1 MSRIID
7 RRSLQPR
14 ISPRW
19 EPKKWQ
25 PQYDEIIILSIHG
38 VSNISI
44 AERYQ
49 LTPQQ
54 VSNILNCEEGK
65 RKIEEERKKSL
76 EQMQNG
82 FTNRLD
88 RLAGKALTVAEKVLE
103 RDGAIENMI
112 ENHPLSLINNMM
124 GILKATGK
132 VIDKVNPAGNVSV
145 SQTIQQNNI
154 TVNQQTNNIQVPIAV
169 AERVNS
175 GLAMLNEIDRIH
187 KNNVN
192 SESAGS
198 K

>member
-1 MSRIID
+1 MTRIID

-14 ISPRW
+14 ITPRW
-19 EPKKWQ
+19 EPKNWQ
-25 PQYDEIIILSIHG
+25 PQYDEIVILSVHG
-38 VSNISI
+38 ISNISI
-44 AERYQ
+44 AERYE

-65 RKIEEERKKSL
+65 RKIEEQRKEALLQIQS
-76 EQMQNG
+76 G

-88 RLAGKALTVAEKVLE
+88 RLAGKALDVAEKVL
-103 RDGAIENMI
+103 DNTGAVENMI

-132 VIDKVNPAGNVSV
+132 VIDKSSPASNVSV
-145 SQTIQQNNI
+145 NQTIQQNNI

-175 GLAMLNEIDRIH
+175 GLAMLDEIDRIH
-187 KNNVN
+187 KNNAN
-192 SESAGS
+192 SQSAGS